1 MQVTNLFHL
10 LLLLLVVVHS
20 GHPQRIGVKYDVVRD
35 PEGFLEEVT
44 TLLTLMQEGEPDIV
58 INAQDDP
65 RLGWTQK
72 VTKILGEG
80 VAEREDLLRRYGD
93 LVEHAL
99 ELVRAGKTNAGEE
112 ILELKP
118 AMDQLRREV
127 KTMRIVMQAY
137 RINKRDEL

>member
-10 LLLLLVVVHS
+10 LLFVVVHS
-20 GHPQRIGVKYDVVRD
+20 GHPQRIGVKYDVVRN

-44 TLLTLMQEGEPDIV
+44 TLTLMQEGEPDIV

-65 RLGWTQK
+65 KLGWTQK
-72 VTKILGEG
+72 VTKILGDG
-80 VAEREDLLRRYGD
+80 VAKREDLLRRYGD

-99 ELVRAGKTNAGEE
+99 ELVRAGKINAGEE

-127 KTMRIVMQAY
+127 QTMRLVLRAY
-137 RINKRDEL
+137 RSNKRDEL

>member
-1 MQVTNLFHL
+1 
-10 LLLLLVVVHS
+10 
-20 GHPQRIGVKYDVVRD
+20 
-35 PEGFLEEVT
+35 
-44 TLLTLMQEGEPDIV
+44 MQEGEPDIV